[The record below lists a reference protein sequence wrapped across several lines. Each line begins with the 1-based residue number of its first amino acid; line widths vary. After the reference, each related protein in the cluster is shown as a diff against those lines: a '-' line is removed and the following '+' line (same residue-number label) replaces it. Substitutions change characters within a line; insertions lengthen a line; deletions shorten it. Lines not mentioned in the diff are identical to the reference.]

1 VKMAEVRTRV
11 LAESGRLLA
20 SSLDYHQTLRNVA
33 TVAVPALADWCIVDL
48 VDEDFRREQVAVAHR
63 DPEKIRIAERLRALE
78 PDELDPRRAFTR
90 VLRTGVP
97 ELFEHITEQQL
108 EQGVRSEEELVL
120 TKDLA
125 PRSVVIVPMRVPHR
139 IIGVMTLAT
148 AESHRRLT
156 SDDLEIAEQLGR
168 RAAVAVENAR
178 LHTTLADVAATL
190 QRSLLPVEPP
200 EILGWDIAALY
211 RPGGAGDRVDVGGD
225 FYELF
230 DSDDG
235 WFALIGDVTGR
246 GVSAAAMTALMRHGA
261 RFASRFEPQP
271 AAILSRL
278 NEFLRQRPGNPL
290 CTALCAQLR
299 DGQVVLC
306 SAGHPPAMI
315 AGPGGTVREAPVSGP
330 LLGAFA
336 EAEWPE
342 QTVVIEP
349 GELLLM
355 YTDGVTETTGA
366 HNRFGSERLRELLAE
381 HARDGPDELLAE
393 LDRSL
398 TEFRSRSPKDDIAA
412 LALRPR

>member
-1 VKMAEVRTRV
+1 
-11 LAESGRLLA
+11 
-20 SSLDYHQTLRNVA
+20 
-33 TVAVPALADWCIVDL
+33 
-48 VDEDFRREQVAVAHR
+48 
-63 DPEKIRIAERLRALE
+63 
-78 PDELDPRRAFTR
+78 
-90 VLRTGVP
+90 
-97 ELFEHITEQQL
+97 
-108 EQGVRSEEELVL
+108 
-120 TKDLA
+120 LA
-125 PRSVVIVPMRVPHR
+125 PRSVVVVPMRVPHR

-156 SDDLEIAEQLGR
+156 NDDLEVAEQLGR

-178 LHTTLADVAATL
+178 LHTTLQDVAATL
-190 QRSLLPVEPP
+190 QRSLLPVDPP
-200 EILGWDIAALY
+200 QIPGWDIAALY
-211 RPGGAGDRVDVGGD
+211 RPGGASERVDVGGD

-246 GVSAAAMTALMRHGA
+246 GVNAAAMTALMRHGA
-261 RFASRFEPQP
+261 RFASRLEPQP

-290 CTALCAQLR
+290 CTALCVQLR

-315 AGPGGTVREAPVSGP
+315 AGPRGTIREAPASGP
-330 LLGAFA
+330 LLGAFG

-342 QTVVIEP
+342 QTVRIEP

-355 YTDGVTETTGA
+355 YTDGVTETTGP
-366 HNRFGSERLRELLAE
+366 HNRFGSERLREFLAA
-381 HARDGPDELLAE
+381 HAGDAPDELLAE

-398 TEFRSRSPKDDIAA
+398 AEFRSRSPKDDVAA